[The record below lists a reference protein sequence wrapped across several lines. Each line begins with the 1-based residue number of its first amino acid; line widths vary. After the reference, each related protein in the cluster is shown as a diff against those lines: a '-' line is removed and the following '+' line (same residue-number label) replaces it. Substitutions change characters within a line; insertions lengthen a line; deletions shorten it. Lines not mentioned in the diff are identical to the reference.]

1 MHRLSIAA
9 IAAVSVFALAQSAS
23 AADLGRKPI
32 YKAPPPQPPAPV
44 YSWTGFYI
52 GGDLGVRSTQ
62 TDLTT
67 DAFAFVG
74 PPLPLIPKPQRPSG

>member
-1 MHRLSIAA
+1 VLVSSAVAAA
-9 IAAVSVFALAQSAS
+9 IALAASAIGPVR
-23 AADLGRKPI
+23 AADLPL
-32 YKAPPPQPPAPV
+32 KAQPAPV